1 MTNLVNTSNT
11 CLIRQRRVTEKTG
24 LGKSTI
30 YDLMA
35 RNLFPQRIV
44 LAGGKAVAWLESEI
58 DEWITQQVT
67 KSRQ

>member
-1 MTNLVNTSNT
+1 MADIASTSNT

-30 YDLMA
+30 YDLME

>member
-1 MTNLVNTSNT
+1 MSNV
-11 CLIRQRRVTEKTG
+11 LIRQRRVTEKTG

-30 YDLMA
+30 YSLME
-35 RNLFPQRIV
+35 RNLFPKSIK
-44 LAGGKAVAWLESEI
+44 LAGGKAVAWVESEI

>member
-1 MTNLVNTSNT
+1 MSNV
-11 CLIRQRRVTEKTG
+11 LIRQRRVTEKTG

-30 YDLMA
+30 YNLME
-35 RNLFPQRIV
+35 RNLFPKSIK
-44 LAGGKAVAWLESEI
+44 LAGGKAVAWVESEI